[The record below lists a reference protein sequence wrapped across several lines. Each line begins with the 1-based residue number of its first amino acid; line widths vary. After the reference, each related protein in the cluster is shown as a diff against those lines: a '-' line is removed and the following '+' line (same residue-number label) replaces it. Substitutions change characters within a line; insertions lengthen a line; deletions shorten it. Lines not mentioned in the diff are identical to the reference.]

1 MSTKVFG
8 ARIYLDDHADPVT
21 EGTNIGLYAITSNLA
36 SNAASGQADVI
47 VADGTIFTAGEIV
60 TVTDTADSEDA
71 IILSI
76 ATNTLT
82 MTANLTNAYTTAR
95 SAKVNA
101 NSRFRWVQ
109 NAISTVTTWKE
120 GIIVAGGIRPYSREI
135 DLSHGGNIASPGK
148 SEVVVKNTNQF
159 FDTIFDKGIYLNG
172 LKCEIVLFTDATLA
186 VQWTGTCENPTW
198 DTREYSI
205 PLSGYYSRRVA
216 NIGTIITEAGYPDAS
231 GDAVGKN
238 IPVALGKFSIGQY
251 AKFVRTANAVTSVML
266 NTGVKLSYTNATQYV
281 WIRTLS
287 NVAFDRSVFPVISAP
302 SDLVYTLQVISTDE
316 TLLYSNYDGST
327 PTFPFTA
334 DVLVGKYLQV
344 VEGNGLNQ
352 YRKITAASVTASATI
367 QITIADFYTE
377 TLAGNATAT
386 ATGQSWCS
394 MVGVARDY
402 TCDTWP
408 CAGLLDSDGNATS
421 VPVVCA
427 YKEVL
432 TANVTEENEP
442 ATVVVSPASFVR
454 LPDYA
459 YSKKVG
465 ASNNVLDLDIKLF
478 NKNHDTIDSW
488 IIVPVNDI
496 NRCSSSNLDKW
507 GLLSCHKNSINGVYD
522 TNAGSNISSVS
533 EITAEQWTGNRL
545 NQISGEYDG
554 FGFQA
559 NAPGKGDSATF
570 RVVFDVV
577 MPEVDQSIIFDEAY
591 LLTKI
596 ETRRTGGIY
605 PAGGQDV
612 YIYGDDF
619 EASASILWRKFIGA
633 APDIFTSGSS
643 FEGGYTGAVWSQME
657 CLPDFYWSDA
667 PTTNNEKFYVN
678 FSGVVLNHLHYVW
691 GFQNYLLTNIKNAV
705 DLKSIKEMA
714 IVYRHKTD
722 VDSGVVGSGRVPFFF
737 QVRIYGVAVGLKR
750 TCDISES
757 VFSRCFGRIY
767 NDTWGTRVTAADP
780 ILNPHRILE
789 HVCRLQNWSENSVT
803 PTGGWGKGYAANA
816 LIKTGVADGSFDD
829 ATDGD
834 YTTITGMECAAQ
846 LLTNDECYT
855 DTIKRTIC
863 RDFFLANWTG
873 ADGYEKVKRIKR
885 STTATAD
892 ALTLASIVDRQ
903 SIRIQ
908 EPTPNDIYPEPFV
921 RYNKNPAT
929 GEYESAMRITNVSGT
944 YAAASVEGL
953 SGTDAS
959 TYWTRCNTLWK
970 RCRHLNKPPTDLT
983 DLTWANGAQADDI
996 AKEYLT
1002 CWIDWMYNA
1011 SITLKVPFAIAG
1023 AWEECHRFTI
1033 NLPHQTNNVAI
1044 ECMLTEITVDP
1055 NPPYYVTIRA
1065 LMFNES
1071 IPEDL
1076 NIRKTLTAFGTDDG
1090 DWVKTLTAYSNDNDI
1105 LKVT

>member
-8 ARIYLDDHADPVT
+8 VRIYLDDHAAPVT
-21 EGTNIGLYAITSNLA
+21 ADAAIGLYAVTSNLA

-76 ATNTLT
+76 ATNSLT

-109 NAISTVTTWKE
+109 NTISTVTTWKE

-238 IPVALGKFSIGQY
+238 IPVTLGKFQPSIDSLGRILRSTF
-251 AKFVRTANAVTSVML
+251 AKFVRSSNKTTIFTNDMIQSSSGEACFSPTGL
-266 NTGVKLSYTNATQYV
+266 NTFPIVGYVAPETSATAALSYK
-281 WIRTLS
+281 I
-287 NVAFDRSVFPVISAP
+287 
-302 SDLVYTLQVISTDE
+302 LVGN
-316 TLLYSNYDGST
+316 TLLHTVASL
-327 PTFPFTA
+327 PT
-334 DVLVGKYLQV
+334 LVGQYLKV
-344 VEGNGLNQ
+344 VEGKSAGQ
-352 YRKITAASVTASATI
+352 YRRIASYVFATATTIRVTV
-367 QITIADFYTE
+367 DDYFTE
-377 TLAGNATAT
+377 TLQGNADANI
-386 ATGQSWCS
+386 ADQGWVQ
-394 MVGVARDY
+394 VVDVDRIY
-402 TCDTWP
+402 TSDSWP
-408 CAGLLDSDGNATS
+408 CKAYTDSDGND
-421 VPVVCA
+421 
-427 YKEVL
+427 L
-432 TANVTEENEP
+432 TAGLEIYAYADEKRVETNAAVTSSVAAVN
-442 ATVVVSPASFVR
+442 ATVIEGGYSFRR
-454 LPDYA
+454 LPQYA
-459 YSKKVG
+459 YSDSGSGTKNSVG
-465 ASNNVLDLDIKLF
+465 IVVRAAKSDIDMMTSYLMIPMSGCGLYTQPTLSRYGHDIPAYVQAMGVYIANPALAFDGTIWDSPWEMSINTTNINDKLAATFNHYKLYAKPHGGTTTWYIAFEFILPKIYGVSFNQAYIGISAKLFYDDLSLNVNASLDNSFRLHLRRFAGDSTNICPAGLEFKQDNYTEHTILDIPDFYFADNPVVADTHSIGIYWNNPYDHSSHYHNLYGLEKFVIPATDCDVLNSYTHGAMLF
-478 NKNHDTIDSW
+478 KRETSTIDSLSDQF
-488 IIVPVNDI
+488 DI
-496 NRCSSSNLDKW
+496 
-507 GLLSCHKNSINGVYD
+507 YEM
-522 TNAGSNISSVS
+522 SVILAK
-533 EITAEQWTGNRL
+533 EL
-545 NQISGEYDG
+545 NVKEAIY
-554 FGFQA
+554 
-559 NAPGKGDSATF
+559 
-570 RVVFDVV
+570 
-577 MPEVDQSIIFDEAY
+577 MPHI
-591 LLTKI
+591 
-596 ETRRTGGIY
+596 
-605 PAGGQDV
+605 
-612 YIYGDDF
+612 
-619 EASASILWRKFIGA
+619 
-633 APDIFTSGSS
+633 
-643 FEGGYTGAVWSQME
+643 
-657 CLPDFYWSDA
+657 
-667 PTTNNEKFYVN
+667 
-678 FSGVVLNHLHYVW
+678 
-691 GFQNYLLTNIKNAV
+691 
-705 DLKSIKEMA
+705 
-714 IVYRHKTD
+714 
-722 VDSGVVGSGRVPFFF
+722 
-737 QVRIYGVAVGLKR
+737 
-750 TCDISES
+750 
-757 VFSRCFGRIY
+757 GRIY
-767 NDTWGTRVTAADP
+767 NDTWGGGRGFTAADA
-780 ILNPHRILE
+780 IVNPHRILE
-789 HVCRLQNWSENSVT
+789 HVCRLQNWSENSIT

-834 YTTITGMECAAQ
+834 YAFIKGMECAAQ

-1065 LMFNES
+1065 LMFSES
-1071 IPEDL
+1071 IPADF

>member
-8 ARIYLDDHADPVT
+8 VRIYLDDHAAPVT
-21 EGTNIGLYAITSNLA
+21 ADAAIGLYAVTSNLA

-76 ATNTLT
+76 ATNSLT

-109 NAISTVTTWKE
+109 NTISTVTTWKE

-159 FDTIFDKGIYLNG
+159 FDTVFDKGIYLNG
-172 LKCEIVLFTDATLA
+172 LKCEIVLFTDATSA

-238 IPVALGKFSIGQY
+238 IPVTIGKFVPAFDSFGNIIRPSLARFDRVSSKETQFISSAYVGGDPSAGDPPGFIDGGDYNRTSFNFVESEDGLTPSKKLIFRLYYTSPPGEVVYLSYADTEYTYFAGKFLHIVSGKGSGEWRKITKATWKLAAIAGVGGFVFEIDIAPKEMYIGQALGRITDCTWTEIRDIVWEYYCDSVKCRAYLDSIGTEITDNLNVYTYDNSQRVDVTGD
-251 AKFVRTANAVTSVML
+251 AETASVYSANFGFKIVSTSAVESISLV
-266 NTGVKLSYTNATQYV
+266 NKNGVKLNPKYPSQNVGSLNDFKYMFYDLSTLVLHDAT
-281 WIRTLS
+281 TLT
-287 NVAFDRSVFPVISAP
+287 SADIDGDTTW
-302 SDLVYTLQVISTDE
+302 SK
-316 TLLYSNYDGST
+316 YD
-327 PTFPFTA
+327 
-334 DVLVGKYLQV
+334 
-344 VEGNGLNQ
+344 
-352 YRKITAASVTASATI
+352 
-367 QITIADFYTE
+367 
-377 TLAGNATAT
+377 
-386 ATGQSWCS
+386 
-394 MVGVARDY
+394 
-402 TCDTWP
+402 
-408 CAGLLDSDGNATS
+408 
-421 VPVVCA
+421 
-427 YKEVL
+427 
-432 TANVTEENEP
+432 
-442 ATVVVSPASFVR
+442 
-454 LPDYA
+454 
-459 YSKKVG
+459 
-465 ASNNVLDLDIKLF
+465 
-478 NKNHDTIDSW
+478 
-488 IIVPVNDI
+488 
-496 NRCSSSNLDKW
+496 
-507 GLLSCHKNSINGVYD
+507 
-522 TNAGSNISSVS
+522 
-533 EITAEQWTGNRL
+533 
-545 NQISGEYDG
+545 
-554 FGFQA
+554 
-559 NAPGKGDSATF
+559 
-570 RVVFDVV
+570 
-577 MPEVDQSIIFDEAY
+577 
-591 LLTKI
+591 
-596 ETRRTGGIY
+596 
-605 PAGGQDV
+605 
-612 YIYGDDF
+612 
-619 EASASILWRKFIGA
+619 
-633 APDIFTSGSS
+633 
-643 FEGGYTGAVWSQME
+643 
-657 CLPDFYWSDA
+657 
-667 PTTNNEKFYVN
+667 
-678 FSGVVLNHLHYVW
+678 
-691 GFQNYLLTNIKNAV
+691 
-705 DLKSIKEMA
+705 
-714 IVYRHKTD
+714 
-722 VDSGVVGSGRVPFFF
+722 GSGRVGLYQHEDDDLFKGDYSTDLTTTSSE
-737 QVRIYGVAVGLKR
+737 QRTAVA
-750 TCDISES
+750 TINDFPETSDIRSTLALSFPRPLITEDIEFES
-757 VFSRCFGRIY
+757 VYILVAIQNTIVMANSDLNSSVFKIRAIRRLGYAFDCLSISPATSLDKDLSVVRNLPLSASATWGDDSKFYFHNTLSGGSVDEVNGYERFQISGVTNMSDFKSIDKFLFILQSNVNYDTGTGDNQFFISMLGKIGFAFRIKKNIEKSIYMPHSGRIY
-767 NDTWGTRVTAADP
+767 NDTWGGGRGFTAADA
-780 ILNPHRILE
+780 IVNPHRILE
-789 HVCRLQNWSENSVT
+789 HVCRLQNWSENSIS

-834 YTTITGMECAAQ
+834 YAFITGMECAAQ

-1065 LMFNES
+1065 LMFSES
-1071 IPEDL
+1071 IPADF